1 MLSPAEETLKN
12 AINIPG
18 TNFQI
23 DSIKGLVWALYCDAA
38 TWWLEKKQILS
49 KRCLTVSSFPS
60 ICSQPRV
67 LNYGCISKPSLIF
80 KNPDA

>member
-49 KRCLTVSSFPS
+49 KRCLGFKHCFYHLS
-60 ICSQPRV
+60 IDYRLFNLFV
-67 LNYGCISKPSLIF
+67 L
-80 KNPDA
+80 